1 MFLLRW
7 ISCTIQA
14 KHNSQSSNSE
24 MLMGEKYLF
33 STKFIC
39 ALDYKNLKYF
49 IHGIFYI
56 ENERWVWH
64 LELCFSSPN
73 TPPETTFMI
82 VAVKSTRFEGY
93 AVNCQFVSWLYF
105 QNSDRIVKIHAL
117 SLQVESDPLKNIMHV
132 SILKKKKDV

>member
-1 MFLLRW
+1 MKSSFAFCYSRVSYCIFFFSLFQKVASAWIQIQAKMAFISMFLLLW

-49 IHGIFYI
+49 IHDIFYI

-73 TPPETTFMI
+73 THTETTVMI
-82 VAVKSTRFEGY
+82 VAVKSTRLEG
-93 AVNCQFVSWLYF
+93 
-105 QNSDRIVKIHAL
+105 
-117 SLQVESDPLKNIMHV
+117 
-132 SILKKKKDV
+132 